1 MVKCVDSQISTPSS
15 RRDKVGSQWEHRK
28 THIYMSSANK
38 KSRCLMMLHGMIIK
52 VPLHRMGAVPIAG
65 FLMVSVWFIMEHSI
79 KSYQIWMIYA
89 GTTILG
95 NLLFLTSAGLDQ
107 WFSQRTPK
115 SHCFEQGAH
124 NFHQV
129 SSPSLANYQIFS
141 YNIIYH
147 WIYHCIIAFMYACKH
162 IYIYKYNIISIYI
175 YGYIWI
181 LYFSSWT
188 NARS

>member
-52 VPLHRMGAVPIAG
+52 VPLHRMGVVPIAG
-65 FLMVSVWFIMEHSI
+65 FLMISGWFIMEHSI

-115 SHCFEQGAH
+115 SHCFEEGAH

-129 SSPSLANYQIFS
+129 SSPSLANYQILS
-141 YNIIYH
+141 YNIIYY

-162 IYIYKYNIISIYI
+162 IYV
-175 YGYIWI
+175 
-181 LYFSSWT
+181 
-188 NARS
+188 